1 LKVIKQILTYILGN
15 KDEFTFEERMMLSYL
30 LYASVICFVS
40 IFINVGLNLG
50 IGTIALVAFSFVFFS
65 ILFILGRFY
74 KKENLIKVLFSIYT
88 LFFCNFYWYSN
99 YGSRGSAQFFFLIY
113 FFIMIFVWN
122 TFQIMLIASFVIL
135 NIAILFILEISNPNL
150 ILQYPT
156 EFSRISDSYVTL
168 IIALGFFSIIIVSA
182 KNNYIKQY
190 KMAQRSDKL
199 KSAFLA
205 NMSHEIRTPLNAIMG
220 FTKLLT
226 TRELSKEKMG
236 QYSNLITDNSKYLM
250 QLLSDILDIS
260 LIESGQ
266 LKLNP
271 SLVKLQDLFNRLYEN
286 QNYILKDIKK
296 ENVHLQL
303 SLPSD
308 NATIETDVVRFE
320 QIMTNLLNNAVKF
333 TSDGYIKFGY
343 YLQENEYVFF
353 VEDTGC
359 GIKEEFQPEIFNRFV
374 KNEDNRDANFIRGA
388 GIGLSL
394 TKELVHIL
402 GGKIWFTSVYMEGT
416 TFYFTLPIKINK

>member
-1 LKVIKQILTYILGN
+1 
-15 KDEFTFEERMMLSYL
+15 
-30 LYASVICFVS
+30 
-40 IFINVGLNLG
+40 
-50 IGTIALVAFSFVFFS
+50 
-65 ILFILGRFY
+65 
-74 KKENLIKVLFSIYT
+74 
-88 LFFCNFYWYSN
+88 
-99 YGSRGSAQFFFLIY
+99 
-113 FFIMIFVWN
+113 MIFVWN

>member
-1 LKVIKQILTYILGN
+1 
-15 KDEFTFEERMMLSYL
+15 
-30 LYASVICFVS
+30 
-40 IFINVGLNLG
+40 
-50 IGTIALVAFSFVFFS
+50 
-65 ILFILGRFY
+65 
-74 KKENLIKVLFSIYT
+74 
-88 LFFCNFYWYSN
+88 
-99 YGSRGSAQFFFLIY
+99 
-113 FFIMIFVWN
+113 
-122 TFQIMLIASFVIL
+122 MLIASFVIL

-343 YLQENEYVFF
+343 YFQENEYVFF

-416 TFYFTLPIKINK
+416 TFYFTLPVKTKK

>member
-1 LKVIKQILTYILGN
+1 
-15 KDEFTFEERMMLSYL
+15 
-30 LYASVICFVS
+30 
-40 IFINVGLNLG
+40 
-50 IGTIALVAFSFVFFS
+50 
-65 ILFILGRFY
+65 
-74 KKENLIKVLFSIYT
+74 
-88 LFFCNFYWYSN
+88 
-99 YGSRGSAQFFFLIY
+99 
-113 FFIMIFVWN
+113 
-122 TFQIMLIASFVIL
+122 MLIASFVIL

-343 YLQENEYVFF
+343 YFQENEYVFF

-402 GGKIWFTSVYMEGT
+402 DGKIWFTSVYMEGT
-416 TFYFTLPIKINK
+416 TFYFTLPVKTKK

>member
-1 LKVIKQILTYILGN
+1 
-15 KDEFTFEERMMLSYL
+15 
-30 LYASVICFVS
+30 
-40 IFINVGLNLG
+40 
-50 IGTIALVAFSFVFFS
+50 
-65 ILFILGRFY
+65 
-74 KKENLIKVLFSIYT
+74 
-88 LFFCNFYWYSN
+88 
-99 YGSRGSAQFFFLIY
+99 
-113 FFIMIFVWN
+113 
-122 TFQIMLIASFVIL
+122 MLIASFVIL